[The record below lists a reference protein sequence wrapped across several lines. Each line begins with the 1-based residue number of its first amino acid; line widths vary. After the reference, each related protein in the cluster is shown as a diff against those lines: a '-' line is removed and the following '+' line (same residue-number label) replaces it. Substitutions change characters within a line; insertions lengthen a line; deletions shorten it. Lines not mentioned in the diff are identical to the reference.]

1 MVVFIGW
8 WLGVITPMK
17 RVVFTSGQVFLS
29 DITFFSSHLY
39 MVKRKCWPP
48 NQQTSEASNKK
59 NYLWITT
66 KWNNPHNIGITV

>member
-1 MVVFIGW
+1 
-8 WLGVITPMK
+8 MK

-48 NQQTSEASNKK
+48 NQQTSEASYKK
-59 NYLWITT
+59 KIPMDY
-66 KWNNPHNIGITV
+66 NNVQSLV